1 MPCPIFRSNK
11 ILNFFR
17 DYKFKINENKKFDL
31 INTLYFLKYFIDV
44 KIFLKKL

>member
-11 ILNFFR
+11 ILDYFR
-17 DYKFKINENKKFDL
+17 YYKFQINENKKFDL
-31 INTLYFLKYFIDV
+31 INTLNFLKYFIDV